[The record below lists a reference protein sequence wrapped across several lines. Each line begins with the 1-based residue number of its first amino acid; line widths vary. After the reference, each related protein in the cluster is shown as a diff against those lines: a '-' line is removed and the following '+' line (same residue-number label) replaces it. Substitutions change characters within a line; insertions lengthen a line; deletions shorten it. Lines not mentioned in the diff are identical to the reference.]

1 MLFVVVMALDIVS
14 SKYDLERDCCP
25 CGVLLLCYKIFIP
38 TEFLS
43 PLIQLSAT
51 RDKHADDVENKNMF
65 ELFKTEV
72 LKAEWQKRIH
82 SSIFMTHN

>member
-51 RDKHADDVENKNMF
+51 RDKHADDEAQYHIKPWDIYI
-65 ELFKTEV
+65 FKT
-72 LKAEWQKRIH
+72 LID
-82 SSIFMTHN
+82 STLMSTSL

>member
-51 RDKHADDVENKNMF
+51 RDKHADDEAQYHIKHWDIYI
-65 ELFKTEV
+65 LKT
-72 LKAEWQKRIH
+72 LIDFTLM
-82 SSIFMTHN
+82 STSL

>member
-51 RDKHADDVENKNMF
+51 RDKHADDEAQYHIKHWDIYI
-65 ELFKTEV
+65 FKT
-72 LKAEWQKRIH
+72 LID
-82 SSIFMTHN
+82 STLMSTSL